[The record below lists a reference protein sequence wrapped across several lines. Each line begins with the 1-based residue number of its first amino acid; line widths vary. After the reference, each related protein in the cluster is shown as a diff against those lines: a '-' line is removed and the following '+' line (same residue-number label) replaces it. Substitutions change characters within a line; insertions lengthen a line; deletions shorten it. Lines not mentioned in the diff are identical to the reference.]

1 MDLTCK
7 EFWIRVLVRH
17 PLISVRT
24 MRDDVSVTRIFKKKL
39 HSLLDRPS
47 HYMPEWDRILSDR
60 FLRWHDSWL
69 RWFLRWLR
77 RFLTWLRRFLT
88 WSRRFLTWS
97 RRFLTWENLG
107 ETAESDWQTNL
118 HKTKLNTHKR
128 YKPIHHQSTFWLPP
142 SYLHPHDFH
151 SAVFW
156 LKCWRKMLTFWF
168 WLTVSKKLT
177 QNADVLW
184 FLADR
189 CQNEV
194 ADWHSKKQRSNRSL
208 DLWKATDTLSVII
221 RSHHGEDTA
230 SHPNCEVKRHWAQA
244 VLRLGTTRELWVSN
258 VLPEAYSFWTLVSK
272 CWRCWVDST
281 QKAT

>member
-1 MDLTCK
+1 MT
-7 EFWIRVLVRH
+7 
-17 PLISVRT
+17 
-24 MRDDVSVTRIFKKKL
+24 
-39 HSLLDRPS
+39 
-47 HYMPEWDRILSDR
+47 R
-60 FLRWHDSWL
+60 FLIEMILEMIETILDLIETILDLIETILDLIETILDLRKLGRNSRIWL
-69 RWFLRWLR
+69 TNQPTQNKTEHTQTL
-77 RFLTWLRRFLT
+77 
-88 WSRRFLTWS
+88 
-97 RRFLTWENLG
+97 
-107 ETAESDWQTNL
+107 QTNPS
-118 HKTKLNTHKR
+118 
-128 YKPIHHQSTFWLPP
+128 PIDLLTTTILPTFPMIFTVL
-142 SYLHPHDFH
+142 
-151 SAVFW
+151 FW

-244 VLRLGTTRELWVSN
+244 VLRLGTTRELWVMN
-258 VLPEAYSFWTLVSK
+258 VLPKLTVITLFSYLEVFK
-272 CWRCWVDST
+272 LIWN
-281 QKAT
+281 